1 MICPDNISTTKTT
14 RENNYSKVRF
24 DRFLTYVAL
33 RLMMSDTNESNEN
46 IETAQK
52 NQKKIG
58 AAEDDAEITGPAANF
73 RRSEEHMSELQSL
86 AYLVCRLLLEKKKQ

>member
-1 MICPDNISTTKTT
+1 MMCAHTIFRQQRQLKKIII
-14 RENNYSKVRF
+14 NYVIRI

-33 RLMMSDTNESNEN
+33 RFMMSDTNESNEN

-58 AAEDDAEITGPAANF
+58 AAEDDPETTGPAENL
-73 RRSEEHMSELQSL
+73 REEAAEMVDKDEDENEP
-86 AYLVCRLLLEKKKQ
+86 A